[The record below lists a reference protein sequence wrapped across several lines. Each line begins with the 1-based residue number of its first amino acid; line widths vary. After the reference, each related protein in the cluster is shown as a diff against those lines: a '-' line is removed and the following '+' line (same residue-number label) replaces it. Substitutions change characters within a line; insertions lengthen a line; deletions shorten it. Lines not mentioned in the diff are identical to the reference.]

1 MQYTNIQLFEKP
13 ITQVIRE
20 RTSTRTYSSQALDSE
35 VTDKII
41 SFLNEGKGP
50 FGVDTRFKLINAN
63 IDHIDAN
70 LKLGTYGVIKGTSWF
85 IASAV
90 KNTTNNLL
98 ELGYVLEKGILYAT
112 SLGLG
117 TCWLGGAFRKGE
129 FAKVMELKEDE
140 ILPIVTPIGYSS
152 ESRRIIDSLLRL
164 AAGSKNRK
172 PWSEIFFNN
181 TLSRPLTESDA
192 AEYSI
197 PLEMTRLAP
206 SASNKQP
213 WRIVKNRNN
222 YDFYIEH
229 TKGYGKAFSYDIQVI
244 DMGIALCHFELTALE
259 LGLVGNWQHLKT
271 NINELSASTEYVIS
285 WVRK

>member
-1 MQYTNIQLFEKP
+1 MEFSNIQLFEKP

-20 RTSTRTYSSQALDSE
+20 RTSIRSYNNKPLDSD
-35 VTDKII
+35 VADKVIQL
-41 SFLNEGKGP
+41 LNESKGP
-50 FGVDTRFKLINAN
+50 LGIYTRFKLVNAN
-63 IDHIDAN
+63 IDHIDSN

-90 KNTTNNLL
+90 KNSTDSLL
-98 ELGYVLEKGILYAT
+98 ELGYILEKGILYAT
-112 SLGLG
+112 SIGLG
-117 TCWLGGAFRKGE
+117 TCWLGGTFKKGE

-140 ILPIVTPIGYSS
+140 LLPIISPIGYSS
-152 ESRRIIDSLLRL
+152 ESRRLVDSFIRL
-164 AAGSKNRK
+164 TAGSKNRK

-181 TLSRPLTESDA
+181 NFFKPLTESDA

-197 PLEMTRLAP
+197 PLEMLRLAP

-213 WRIVKNRNN
+213 WRIVKSGDN

-229 TKGYGKAFSYDIQVI
+229 TKGYGKAFSYDIQMV

-259 LGLVGNWQHLKT
+259 LGLAGTWQKIKT
-271 NINELSASTEYVIS
+271 NINELSPLTEYIIS
-285 WVRK
+285 WIRK